1 MSKTLSLKGTKL
13 DAIASDGAKVSFES
27 LPAPFTEEQLRAM
40 LADIEAAKP
49 EKPHLVADKSV
60 LPPVDERV
68 SAPVQVPPKLW
79 GIHDP
84 RLVPPSPISAPNV
97 NPATGFA
104 HNQVSPQ
111 PKGGMISPPPSRN
124 FR

>member
-1 MSKTLSLKGTKL
+1 MAKTLTLKEK
-13 DAIASDGAKVSFES
+13 DAPP
-27 LPAPFTEEQLRAM
+27 LPSFTEEQLRAM

-49 EKPHLVADKSV
+49 EKAHLVADKSV

-84 RLVPPSPISAPNV
+84 RLVPPSPVNV

-104 HNQVSPQ
+104 HNQVVPQ
-111 PKGGMISPPPSRN
+111 TKGGMISPPPSRN

>member
-1 MSKTLSLKGTKL
+1 MSKTLGLK
-13 DAIASDGAKVSFES
+13 AKEPVATS
-27 LPAPFTEEQLRAM
+27 PVAPFTEEQLRQM